1 MGYYRPV
8 PTKLLIVRH
17 GQSVWN
23 ALGRWQGQADP
34 PLSSEGESQSLEAAG
49 RLSGIKIDRVFAS
62 DLQRARR
69 TAEIIAETLGAPA
82 VLTDPGLRE
91 VDVGRWSGLTRDE
104 IERRWP
110 GMLAAR
116 AQGRLLTPPGGE
128 TLTDLTA
135 RVRRAVNDIAATLE
149 EMAARPAGGEP
160 QTAVLVSHRG
170 PISTLERSAGLKPAR
185 AGHLSGHWFE
195 VSAGDEIRHI
205 AAAHLLDDPVETDSV
220 ETL

>member
-1 MGYYRPV
+1 M

-34 PLSSEGESQSLEAAG
+34 PLSSEGESQALEAAE
-49 RLSGIKIDRVFAS
+49 RLSGFKIDRVFSS

-69 TAEIIAETLGAPA
+69 TAEIIAEALGGAA
-82 VLTDPGLRE
+82 VVTDPGLRE
-91 VDVGRWSGLTRDE
+91 VDVGQWSGLTRDE

-116 AQGRLLTPPGGE
+116 AQGRLSTPPGGE
-128 TLTDLTA
+128 TPTDLTA
-135 RVRRAVNDIAATLE
+135 RVRRAVNDIAAILE
-149 EMAARPAGGEP
+149 ETAGQAAASEP

-170 PISTLERSAGLKPAR
+170 PISTLERSVGLKPAR

-195 VSAGDEIRHI
+195 ITAGDRLRHI
-205 AAAHLLDDPVETDSV
+205 AAAHLLDGPAETGSL